1 MNYCNHQP
9 KREVSASQ
17 IEMAIKAFTELK
29 IFLITR
35 SSHFLVR
42 KSVSLYPDFT
52 LLCRTVTRWAK
63 GWYEEKWGTTR
74 SLGRRHA
81 FFGVFFARVL

>member
-29 IFLITR
+29 VFLITR

-42 KSVSLYPDFT
+42 KNVSLYPDFT
-52 LLCRTVTRWAK
+52 RLCRTVTRWAK
-63 GWYEEKWGTTR
+63 GWYEEKWGNTR
-74 SLGRRHA
+74 SLGRRRA